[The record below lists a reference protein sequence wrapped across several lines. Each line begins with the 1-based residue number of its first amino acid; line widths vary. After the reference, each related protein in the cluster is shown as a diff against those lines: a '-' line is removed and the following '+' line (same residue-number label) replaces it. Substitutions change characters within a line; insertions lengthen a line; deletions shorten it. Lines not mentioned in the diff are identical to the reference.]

1 MAMRSHTVL
10 AQFGAVVVAVVLLSS
25 CAALGLKPKSGQSST
40 SAASQPAPSST
51 VPRSSSSPDATS
63 EPTAGRNDLKSKRLD
78 RTFRAGSIRI
88 TVAYTTSQTF
98 DRWKTGVP
106 EPLSITMTARGSGG
120 QKIYL
125 SRVTIYMDIS
135 DDTGPLGGP
144 DPIID
149 SADTAG
155 ISPGFLVT
163 TPNTYNQVFV
173 LPPLPDGARTLV
185 LSLRYE
191 ILLLQGSRDYVKR
204 AATDT
209 IVMTR

>member
-1 MAMRSHTVL
+1 MRSHAV
-10 AQFGAVVVAVVLLSS
+10 AQFGAVALAAALLSS
-25 CAALGLKPKSGQSST
+25 CSVLGLQPKSGQSST
-40 SAASQPAPSST
+40 SSASQSAPSST
-51 VPRSSSSPDATS
+51 VSDSSSSPEATS
-63 EPTAGRNDLKSKRLD
+63 EPTAGRNDLKTKRLD
-78 RTFRAGSIRI
+78 RRFRAGSIRI
-88 TVAYTTSQTF
+88 TVAYATSQTF
-98 DRWKTGVP
+98 DRWKPGVP
-106 EPLSITMTARGSGG
+106 EPLNITMTGRGSGG

-125 SRVTIYMDIS
+125 SRLTIYMDIS

-191 ILLLQGSRDYVKR
+191 ILLLQGPHDYVKR